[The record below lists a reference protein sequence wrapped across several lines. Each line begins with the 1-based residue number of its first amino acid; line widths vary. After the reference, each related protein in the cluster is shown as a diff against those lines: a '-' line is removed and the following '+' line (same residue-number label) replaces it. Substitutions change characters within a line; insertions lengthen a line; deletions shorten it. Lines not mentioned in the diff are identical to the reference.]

1 MSNPWIIHLK
11 GVQKANPSLSYKQ
24 CTQKGKLSYNKKQ
37 RGKGLA
43 GDAVGSLWRGIKT
56 IGKGAAVL
64 AIHLP
69 LIVLQSELALINH
82 LKSHPDGG
90 AQKVKE
96 GLTWVASVLG
106 KTGIDKVIFG
116 D

>member
-24 CTQKGKLSYNKKQ
+24 CMQKGKLSYKKQ
-37 RGKGLA
+37 RGKGV
-43 GDAVGSLWRGIKT
+43 VGNTVSSLWRGIKT
-56 IGKGAAVL
+56 IGKGAVVL

-69 LIVLQSELALINH
+69 LIVLQSELSLINH
-82 LKSHPDGG
+82 LESQPDGG
-90 AQKVKE
+90 VQKLKE

-106 KTGIDKVIFG
+106 KTGIDKVIF
-116 D
+116 DD

>member
-11 GVQKANPSLSYKQ
+11 GVRKENPNLSYKQ
-24 CTQKGKLSYNKKQ
+24 CMQKGKLSYKKQ
-37 RGKGLA
+37 RGGGIA
-43 GDAVGSLWRGIKT
+43 GDAVSTLWSGIKT

-69 LIVLQSELALINH
+69 LIVLQSEVSLIKH
-82 LKSHPDGG
+82 LKSQPDGG
-90 AQKVKE
+90 VQQLKE

-106 KTGIDKVIFG
+106 KTGIDKVIFN

>member
-11 GVQKANPSLSYKQ
+11 GVQKVNSSLSYKP
-24 CTQKGKLSYNKKQ
+24 CMQKGKLSYNKKQ
-37 RGKGLA
+37 KGKGIA

-82 LKSHPDGG
+82 LKSQPDGG
-90 AQKVKE
+90 VQKLKNRFNM
-96 GLTWVASVLG
+96 GS
-106 KTGIDKVIFG
+106 ICFR
-116 D
+116 